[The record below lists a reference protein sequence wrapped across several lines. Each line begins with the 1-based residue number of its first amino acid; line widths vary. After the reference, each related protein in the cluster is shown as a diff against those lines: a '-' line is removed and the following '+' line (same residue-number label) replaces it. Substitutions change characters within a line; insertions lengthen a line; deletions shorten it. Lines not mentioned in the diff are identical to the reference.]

1 MHCVHAAVLTNC
13 VRFVIFLRGLAFF
26 RELKKKKK
34 VGEQTEV
41 VKEEKT
47 EELVYFSIYVH
58 VMNFL
63 KISDYLSNYQI
74 SANCS

>member
-58 VMNFL
+58 VCFL

-74 SANCS
+74 SAICS